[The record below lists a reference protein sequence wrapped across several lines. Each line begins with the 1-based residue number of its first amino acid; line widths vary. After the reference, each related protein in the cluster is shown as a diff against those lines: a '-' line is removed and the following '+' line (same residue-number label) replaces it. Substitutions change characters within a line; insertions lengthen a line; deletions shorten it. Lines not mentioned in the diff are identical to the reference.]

1 MKNKKPKTKWIG
13 IKFPFK
19 KKMCNEIRAHIWDYT
34 HSTDITKKF
43 KTWLCSDPNSLSP

>member
-1 MKNKKPKTKWIG
+1 MKNIKPKTKWIG
-13 IKFPFK
+13 IKFPL

-43 KTWLCSDPNSLSP
+43 KI